1 MFPIEK
7 PNTTSDVLASITF
20 NVKAT
25 SDAHILLSSKPN
37 PLINEPGYEIVLG
50 SAGNAASEIRRGQKA
65 ENKTKVATANVIS
78 GDEWRGF
85 WIRVKSDGIIMVGK
99 EGDDWPIMFWQD
111 PKPLPVKYY
120 GFSSWTGVEASWEH
134 QCPSEN
140 AQPLARIQ
148 KDAETPENC
157 QDNIHLYLQL
167 HPVLP
172 NCPNQNQSEDNYV
185 ILTFYVKADSNAHIL
200 LSRTTKPTV
209 KEPVY
214 EIVLGSANNV
224 ASEIRKGQKTENREM
239 KYMTNT
245 VLHDEWRGY
254 WIRVEPNGLIMVGT
268 EGDDFPSYVA
278 AKTCKTF
285 YTQGFNY
292 FPLLAVEKSNKK
304 ANVAFELTFD
314 VKTDNLASVL
324 LSTTSKPTDKELV
337 YEIVLGQN
345 NNTLSEIRR
354 GQKAD
359 GRTMAVI
366 VMTDIPP
373 SNEWK
378 KYWIQILN
386 DGSILVGKL

>member
-1 MFPIEK
+1 MKYF
-7 PNTTSDVLASITF
+7 
-20 NVKAT
+20 
-25 SDAHILLSSKPN
+25 SDA
-37 PLINEPGYEIVLG
+37 
-50 SAGNAASEIRRGQKA
+50 
-65 ENKTKVATANVIS
+65 
-78 GDEWRGF
+78 
-85 WIRVKSDGIIMVGK
+85 
-99 EGDDWPIMFWQD
+99 
-111 PKPLPVKYY
+111 
-120 GFSSWTGVEASWEH
+120 
-134 QCPSEN
+134 
-140 AQPLARIQ
+140 
-148 KDAETPENC
+148 
-157 QDNIHLYLQL
+157 
-167 HPVLP
+167 
-172 NCPNQNQSEDNYV
+172 
-185 ILTFYVKADSNAHIL
+185 
-200 LSRTTKPTV
+200 
-209 KEPVY
+209 
-214 EIVLGSANNV
+214 
-224 ASEIRKGQKTENREM
+224 
-239 KYMTNT
+239 
-245 VLHDEWRGY
+245 
-254 WIRVEPNGLIMVGT
+254 
-268 EGDDFPSYVA
+268 A

-386 DGSILVGKL
+386 DGSILVGKLGDDLNLPFLRWKDPKPLQIKYYGFSSTTNSIALWQYQCSQQNQPAVDSRSSVRLQSVRTPRNGRI